1 MIRKGD
7 TVVVIRGEDKGKSG
21 RVLSVDPKKMMVV
34 VQRVRLVQRHQ
45 KPGRSKQIKQGTVEK
60 ELPIPISA
68 VALIDPKSSK
78 PTRVR
83 AELLHGGD
91 TDKKEARRGKV
102 RRSARSGVE
111 IEKPAVK
118 S

>member
-21 RVLSVDPKKMMVV
+21 RVLSVDPKKRVVV

-45 KPGRSKQIKQGTVEK
+45 KPGRSTQIKQGTVEK

-68 VALIDPKSSK
+68 VALIDPKSDK

-83 AELLHGGD
+83 ADMDHGGEA
-91 TDKKEARRGKV
+91 DKKEIRRGKV
-102 RRSARSGVE
+102 RLSVRSGVE

>member
-7 TVVVIRGEDKGKSG
+7 TVVVIRGEDKGKTG
-21 RVLSVDPKKMMVV
+21 RVLSVDPKKKMVV

-45 KPGRSKQIKQGTVEK
+45 KPGRSQQIKQGTVEK
-60 ELPIPISA
+60 ELPIPVSA
-68 VALIDPKSSK
+68 VALIDPKSNK

-83 AELLHGGD
+83 AEVPHGGEA
-91 TDKKEARRGKV
+91 DKTESRRGKV
-102 RRSARSGVE
+102 RRSIRSGVE

>member
-7 TVVVIRGEDKGKSG
+7 TVVVIRGEDKGKTG
-21 RVLSVDPKKMMVV
+21 RVLSVDPKKKMVV

-45 KPGRSKQIKQGTVEK
+45 KPGRSQQIKQGTVEK
-60 ELPIPISA
+60 ELPIQMSA
-68 VALIDPKSSK
+68 LALIDPKSSK

-83 AELLHGGD
+83 AELPQSGD
-91 TDKKEARRGKV
+91 VDKKEIRRGKV
-102 RRSARSGVE
+102 RRSVRSGVE
-111 IEKPAVK
+111 IEKPVVK

>member
-21 RVLSVDPKKMMVV
+21 RVLSVNPKKKMVV

-45 KPGRSKQIKQGTVEK
+45 KPGRSQQVKQGTVEK

-83 AELLHGGD
+83 AELPHGGD
-91 TDKKEARRGKV
+91 AEAKEIRRGKV
-102 RRSARSGVE
+102 RRSVRSGVE
-111 IEKPAVK
+111 IEKPGVK